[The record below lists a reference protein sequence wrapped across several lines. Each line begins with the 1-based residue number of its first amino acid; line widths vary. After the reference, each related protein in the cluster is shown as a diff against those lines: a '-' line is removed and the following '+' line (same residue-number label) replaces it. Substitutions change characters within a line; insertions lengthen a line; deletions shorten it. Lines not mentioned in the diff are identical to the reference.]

1 MAQVIETVFSIRTEE
16 SIANLNEV
24 VGALG
29 RTEAAGKKAAKGVSD
44 EMGKIPKATKKA
56 ASGFNG
62 LSNSINQVSREL
74 PAFAFSAQTGFL
86 AISNNIPILI
96 DEITALRKA
105 NAALTASGKESVS
118 VFKQVVSS
126 LFSWQTALSIG
137 ISLSVLYAKE
147 IGNFFKELFK
157 GKEAFNA
164 AKISLEAL
172 NKAYNSEQLK
182 SGVQSLFEMRVN
194 LGAARQG
201 YIDKKA
207 TLEEYNKTYGVTFG
221 IAKSI
226 GEAEKDLIN
235 GTPAYISALVQ
246 RGAAQEL
253 INQASADLL
262 ARDKAIRDRIAVQ
275 AKLDKA
281 NADARKSQS
290 TGTILGGG
298 TVGTSSQQGGGL
310 AIILELE
317 RKKKALGQEIIDFDN
332 AQKKKLELAQAYA
345 DRAAKFLKLGLDDA
359 GKPDEDKNKAKTA
372 EELLQES
379 LDAELNAAKATY
391 VKILETK
398 VRTDEEKEKADL
410 DYLDAQ
416 IAIYEKFVKVDKK
429 YLDDLLDLRKQKA
442 EEQIK
447 ISQAALEKEYKADKQ
462 FMEDTFDAELNNITE
477 KYTAIRGGREKTRLE
492 SLKIDLLEIQDK
504 IAFYDSKKEA
514 DKKYSDKLIES
525 KKAEEKILTA
535 IANEGDK
542 EREALNRKTQKEI
555 QDATLQLASSTFNA
569 LFQRD
574 RENANM
580 RTDAELYEIEK
591 LKENKLI
598 SEEEFQKRKSAILNK
613 NAETQR
619 QIDLAQ
625 ITINTSIAIMKAL
638 AQGSPVLA
646 ALALIEGGIQYAI
659 ASSQPLPKFAKGTD
673 RVKGGIAGQDSVHA
687 LLMPNEAVIPAK
699 ANMERQGLAKAWI
712 GGDLDK
718 HLAMNYINPAIN
730 EVNRKW
736 ETSLKLNQQST
747 FIRNDNFSDRKIVG
761 ELIKSN
767 RINKYI
773 ANSLNDKSVK
783 SKHRRLWN

>member
-29 RTEAAGKKAAKGVSD
+29 RTEAAAKKTTKSVSD
-44 EMGKIPKATKKA
+44 EVAKIPAATKKA

-86 AISNNIPILI
+86 AISNNIPILV
-96 DEITALRKA
+96 DEINNLRKA
-105 NAALTASGKESVS
+105 NAALNAEGKASVS

-126 LFSWQTALSIG
+126 LFSWQTALSVG

-172 NKAYNSEQLK
+172 NKAYDSQELK
-182 SGVQSLFEMRVN
+182 SGVQSLYEMRVN

-207 TLEEYNKTYGVTFG
+207 TLDEYNKTYGVTFG

-226 GEAEKDLIN
+226 GEAENDLIN
-235 GTPAYISALVQ
+235 GTPAYINALVQ
-246 RGAAQEL
+246 RAAATDL
-253 INQASADLL
+253 INQASSDLVK
-262 ARDKAIRDRIAVQ
+262 RDKVNKDRLLLEDEINKR
-275 AKLDKA
+275 KLKRA
-281 NADARKSQS
+281 NEAFYDEEDDFVLKRMQTQKSV
-290 TGTILGGG
+290 LDRE
-298 TVGTSSQQGGGL
+298 V
-310 AIILELE
+310 
-317 RKKKALGQEIIDFDN
+317 IDLDN
-332 AQKKKLELAQAYA
+332 SQKKKLELAQGYA
-345 DRAAKFLKLGLDDA
+345 DKAAKILKLGLDDA
-359 GKPDEDKNKAKTA
+359 GKPDEDKKKAKTA
-372 EELLQES
+372 EQLLQER

-391 VKILETK
+391 VKILQTK
-398 VRTDEEKEKADL
+398 VRTDEEKTKADL

-416 IAIYEKFVKVDKK
+416 IAIYELFVKADKK
-429 YLDDLLDLRKQKA
+429 YTDELLDLRKQKA

-447 ISQAALEKEYKADKQ
+447 ISQAALEKEAKADKQ
-462 FMEDTFDAELNNITE
+462 FIEDTVANELNIIDE
-477 KYTAIRGGREKTRLE
+477 KYIAIRGGREKSRLE
-492 SLKIDLLEIQDK
+492 SLKIDLLEVQDK
-504 IAFYDSKKEA
+504 IDYYERIQLLDEKYVKVITKLKK
-514 DKKYSDKLIES
+514 D
-525 KKAEEKILTA
+525 EEKIKTG
-535 IANEGDK
+535 IANEGEK
-542 EREALNRKTQKEI
+542 EREALNKRTQKEI
-555 QDATLQLASSTFNA
+555 QDATLQLATSTFNA

-625 ITINTSIAIMKAL
+625 ITINTGIAIMKAL

-646 ALALIEGGIQYAI
+646 ALAFVEGGIQYAI

-767 RINKYI
+767 RINRSI

>member
-16 SIANLNEV
+16 SIANLNDV

-44 EMGKIPKATKKA
+44 EMEKIPKAAKKA

-182 SGVQSLFEMRVN
+182 SGVQSLYEMRVN
-194 LGAARQG
+194 LASANDG
-201 YIDKKA
+201 YINKKA
-207 TLEEYNKTYGVTFG
+207 TLDEYNKTYGVTFG
-221 IAKSI
+221 IAKSVN
-226 GEAEKDLIN
+226 EAEKDLIN

-332 AQKKKLELAQAYA
+332 AQKKKLELAQGYA
-345 DRAAKFLKLGLDDA
+345 DKAAKFLKLGLGDDGSKEA
-359 GKPDEDKNKAKTA
+359 NEKLKTQFEQLKIQIDELKTKIENGIYTGKNVDKDIA
-372 EELLQES
+372 LLDKLEQKVKDVEKS
-379 LDAELNAAKATY
+379 FSVLTGEDAELNYESALKDSEDFLTEVGKQSADSLKDRRA
-391 VKILETK
+391 
-398 VRTDEEKEKADL
+398 KEKQSLQDKLTDNKEYYANLREAAGNNQAKL
-410 DYLDAQ
+410 DIIDQQEIQGKINVYNEALFAGED
-416 IAIYEKFVKVDKK
+416 VKDK
-429 YLDDLLDLRKQKA
+429 LLAA
-442 EEQIK
+442 EE
-447 ISQAALEKEYKADKQ
+447 
-462 FMEDTFDAELNNITE
+462 ELRVLRN
-477 KYTAIRGGREKTRLE
+477 
-492 SLKIDLLEIQDK
+492 
-504 IAFYDSKKEA
+504 
-514 DKKYSDKLIES
+514 
-525 KKAEEKILTA
+525 A
-535 IANEGDK
+535 IANKGAK
-542 EREALNRKTQKEI
+542 ERADIEKQMAQKSFEI
-555 QDATLQLASSTFNA
+555 AAGLASQFFDLQSNQLKA
-569 LFQRD
+569 ESDLEIKNLEEMRD
-574 RENANM
+574 KKII
-580 RTDAELYEIEK
+580 T
-591 LKENKLI
+591 
-598 SEEEFQKRKSAILNK
+598 EEQFKTKSADIK
-613 NAETQR
+613 NQAARQQR
-619 QIDLAQ
+619 EYDLAQ
-625 ITINTSIAIMKAL
+625 IQINTALAIIKAL
-638 AQGSPVLA
+638 ATAPTILAGIPLA
-646 ALALIEGGIQYAI
+646 ALAAIEGGIQYAF
-659 ASSQPLPKFAKGTD
+659 ASAQPLPQFAKGTE
-673 RVKGGIAGQDSVHA
+673 RVTGGIAGKDSVHA

-712 GGDLDK
+712 SGDLDK

-747 FIRNDNFSDRKIVG
+747 FIRNDSFNDKKIVG
-761 ELIKSN
+761 ELVKSN
-767 RINKYI
+767 RLNR
-773 ANSLNDKSVK
+773 ALVNSLSEGKTV
-783 SKHRRLWN
+783 RRNKRIWN